1 MTLDY
6 RTLFKEMNE
15 ADVDYML
22 IGGLAVNFYGIP
34 RMTYDLDLMIAL
46 NSMNVLKLL
55 SRLSE
60 WGYKPRAP
68 VNPNDL
74 ADEKKRG
81 NWIREKH
88 MKAFSFYHE
97 KEAIGEIDILIDL
110 PMPYEELRARAEIFD
125 VEGTRVPVVSVQDL
139 IDLKLRA
146 GRNQDLSDAEHLKT
160 VLEKK

>member
-1 MTLDY
+1 MPLDY
-6 RTLFKEMNE
+6 RTLFQEMNE
-15 ADVDYML
+15 AGVDYML
-22 IGGLAVNFYGIP
+22 IGGVAVNFYGIP

-46 NSMNVLKLL
+46 NSENILKLL
-55 SRLSE
+55 SRLSN

-74 ADEKKRG
+74 ADEKKRAI
-81 NWIREKH
+81 WIGEKN

-110 PMPYEELRARAEIFD
+110 PIPYEVFRERAKVFD
-125 VEGTRVPVVSVQDL
+125 LEGTSVPVVSVQDL
-139 IDLKLRA
+139 IDLKRRA
-146 GRNQDLSDAEHLKT
+146 GRKQDVSDMEHLKA

>member
-6 RTLFKEMNE
+6 RTIFKDMNE
-15 ADVDYML
+15 AGVDYML
-22 IGGLAVNFYGIP
+22 VGGLAVNFYGIP

-46 NSMNVLKLL
+46 IPENILKLV

-60 WGYKPRAP
+60 WGYQPRAP
-68 VNPNDL
+68 INPREL

-81 NWIREKH
+81 LWIREKN

-110 PMPYEELRARAEIFD
+110 PVPYVELRARARVFD
-125 VEGTRVPVVSVQDL
+125 IEGTRVPVVSVQDL

-146 GRNQDLSDAEHLKT
+146 GRQQDLSDVEHLKT
-160 VLEKK
+160 VLEEK